1 MLANFLFSVNVVI
14 PVFAVMLLGFILKKR
29 DVINTHFLASGNKL
43 VFYVGLPALL
53 FRGVY
58 TSDIGD
64 FMNVG
69 FVAFLIIASVT
80 TFFTIWAVAAVFL
93 KEKPILASFAQGAF
107 RGNFAVMGIPLII
120 NLVGNVGMAP
130 SAIVVIF
137 VVPFFNVC
145 SILVLARCKG
155 EKVGPLAMALAIIK
169 NPSNIMIALGIL
181 LTVLSIS
188 LPTAVFSTVNTVAN
202 FATPLALLCMGGS
215 MVFRGFD
222 AKFKYAL
229 VASIVKVVISPVV
242 YTTAAVLLG
251 FRGYELAV
259 IVILAGVPSAIICYA
274 MAVQMGGDSDVAA
287 NIILISTVMSAFTLT
302 AFIYVVSVMGWL

>member
-1 MLANFLFSVNVVI
+1 MLANFLFSLNVVI
-14 PVFAVMLLGFILKKR
+14 PVFAVMFLGFVLKKR
-29 DVINTHFLASGNKL
+29 DVINSHFLASGNKL
-43 VFYVGLPALL
+43 VFYVGLPVLL

-58 TSDIGD
+58 TLDIGE
-64 FMNVG
+64 FMNVR

-80 TFFTIWAVAAVFL
+80 MFFTLWAVAAIFL
-93 KEKPILASFAQGAF
+93 KEKPVLASFAQGAF

-130 SAIVVIF
+130 SAIVVVF

-145 SILVLARCKG
+145 SILVLAQCKG
-155 EKVGPLAMALAIIK
+155 EKVGPLAMILAIAK
-169 NPSNIMIALGIL
+169 NPSNIMIAFGIF
-181 LTVLSIS
+181 LTVLGIS
-188 LPTAVFSTVNTVAN
+188 LPSMVFSAVNMVAN
-202 FATPLALLCMGGS
+202 LATPMALMCMGGG

-222 AKFKYAL
+222 AKFKYSL
-229 VASIVKVVISPVV
+229 VASVVKVVIMPLV

-259 IVILAGVPSAIICYA
+259 IVILGGVPSAIICYA
-274 MAVQMGGDSDVAA
+274 MAVQMGGDGDVAA

-302 AFIYVVSVMGWL
+302 AFIYVVTVMGWV